1 MREFWPR
8 AMFQVWK
15 NLFDGENFV
24 DRVNKKV
31 TNFICFPIIFL
42 VNGNVFTSLM
52 ESWCNPGKVSEH
64 LISARYTRNF
74 GAKTHFSTNALYILH
89 LYKHTTEY
97 ISERASQQAGETC
110 FLNSE
115 MPKKIHAFPS
125 TWINKSTEWHPRIP
139 SYLSPPFFTLLQII
153 PLQPAFIPSLQVRS
167 GIETESFVSDC
178 LLINAG
184 RPLSVFKR

>member
-8 AMFQVWK
+8 AMLKVWK
-15 NLFDGENFV
+15 NLFDGVNFV
-24 DRVNKKV
+24 DRVNKKLQ
-31 TNFICFPIIFL
+31 TLYAFLIFP

-52 ESWCNPGKVSEH
+52 ESWCNPGKVSER

-167 GIETESFVSDC
+167 GMETESFVSDC
-178 LLINAG
+178 LLINTG
-184 RPLSVFKR
+184 RPFSVFKR